1 MTDIHMME
9 LKEMEELEKAQLTA
23 HETKKLIEKER
34 RKLKMIAH

>member
-1 MTDIHMME
+1 MME